1 MSRYHALVMGAA
13 CGLSLALASA
23 AGAVAAQGTAAP
35 AASKAQRLT
44 FDVIDRNADRKIS
57 AEEFRNAMAAAFEG
71 QDRNLDGTVTR
82 REVEL
87 SGPKALA
94 AFNEAG
100 GRATG
105 KLTLPAFLEFAMSV
119 FDGIDTNAD
128 GLVTPDESQAAVAKV
143 KAAQAAK

>member
-1 MSRYHALVMGAA
+1 MGAA
-13 CGLSLALASA
+13 CGLSLALAMTA
-23 AGAVAAQGTAAP
+23 EAVAVQDAP
-35 AASKAQRLT
+35 APPASKAQRLT
-44 FDVIDRNADRKIS
+44 FDVMDRNADRKIS
-57 AEEFRNAMAAAFEG
+57 AEEFRNAMAAAFEV

-87 SGPKALA
+87 SGPRALA

-105 KLTLPAFLEFAMSV
+105 KLSLPAFLEFAISV

-128 GLVTPDESQAAVAKV
+128 GFVTLEESQAAVAKV
-143 KAAQAAK
+143 KAARAAK